1 MLPCGRPPDQSRRSS
16 SWIKGRPILK
26 DIAERLGEQLRTV
39 ARFGKTITYNDLAAL
54 VDLDMDDPVDAKEL
68 AGGIRAVS
76 LSEHGAG
83 RPLLS
88 TLVVGL
94 KTRRP
99 GKGFFRLA
107 QHLGRHDG
115 FDDGTFFTH
124 ELRRV
129 HEHWYPS
136 SRAGVCSKSEN
147 RRYGSEQLSFSGFS
161 FR

>member
-1 MLPCGRPPDQSRRSS
+1 ME
-16 SWIKGRPILK
+16 

-76 LSEHGAG
+76 LSEHGFG

-107 QHLGRHDG
+107 QQLGRHDG
-115 FDDGTFFTH
+115 FDDGTFFAH

-129 HEHWYPS
+129 HEHWHSS
-136 SRAGVCSKSEN
+136 SRAGVCSESEN
-147 RRYGSEQLSFSGFS
+147 RRCGSE
-161 FR
+161 